1 MHTCVCFC
9 TLALTFPL
17 FQCLSVALSAPNTA
31 SLLSTASL
39 SDSRYHQEWPFP
51 PTSLFFSL
59 PLSFYFFR
67 SEVVVSSVVQS
78 RSVGRVQA
86 VALLSQEHCF
96 LFTLHLDYA
105 AILRRT
111 FSSTKCVSS
120 MKRGFYVALV
130 TFIELI
136 FFLQMCG
143 CQASQLSHSNWAF
156 AVIIDVDL
164 APTQEHGQDIQL
176 QTFQVS
182 NALENKE
189 ACVIVLMIIIHMF
202 VACFSECWC
211 LVWPR
216 IRVSVIA
223 CNSNL

>member
-1 MHTCVCFC
+1 MLAFMHTCVCFC

-39 SDSRYHQEWPFP
+39 SDSRFHQEWPFP

-111 FSSTKCVSS
+111 FSSTKCVYS

-136 FFLQMCG
+136 FFTDVWVPGLTAEPFKLSLCCDHRCG
-143 CQASQLSHSNWAF
+143 SCSNTRTRSGHTAADFSSFKRARKQRGLCDCAYDNHPYVCSLFLW
-156 AVIIDVDL
+156 
-164 APTQEHGQDIQL
+164 
-176 QTFQVS
+176 
-182 NALENKE
+182 
-189 ACVIVLMIIIHMF
+189 VLM
-202 VACFSECWC
+202 SC
-211 LVWPR
+211 L
-216 IRVSVIA
+216 A
-223 CNSNL
+223 QD